1 MQITQYFSAPLFLT
15 CSKALQVRVGYSAL
29 VKKSLTVHGLLWKVR
44 TERHKMVE
52 QDFKEIIDVILQ
64 DKRILTHT
72 HKKNDANK

>member
-1 MQITQYFSAPLFLT
+1 
-15 CSKALQVRVGYSAL
+15 
-29 VKKSLTVHGLLWKVR
+29 
-44 TERHKMVE
+44 MVE